1 MNTDSDEPEI
11 VDKPPTI
18 ELDDLEVTVSSEQ
31 NSPTNVGSAN
41 DAFATEELTNESS
54 TKAELTEEPDAEN
67 HSADSSV
74 TNEQPDE
81 ECTILA
87 NQEVS
92 ITEESSNIPS
102 TSNPLTSGSSSN
114 EPSSSSSTNEE
125 LNIIQGA
132 EARMNA
138 NESRRSNEYLQ
149 EENLREEESDICIG
163 KADLN
168 LTEGALS
175 LDELDDNQVRLS
187 WRPKLITDQEP
198 SAFGYAIESKTKS
211 GFWRQVCVVSSEET
225 EIVFKVEEEDQLKFR
240 IRAAEGEASSKSE
253 TDSPKSLKMAQNGG
267 GEREEGGTKASSP
280 IPTSTSGSNEEVALP
295 AWKQKLIDKKVE
307 LKKKKEEE
315 EETARRKWSELPDW
329 KRKLLETKGKSGEEL
344 IVGDKEGAT
353 NEAAAENP
361 PAAAENNEGGENS
374 LRAPES
380 NGVESGDDA
389 GDDSASEKSAGFWGV
404 KLRKQRSDS
413 NSKAGKAREKEED
426 EEAVGEGRG
435 GRANYQD
442 GAKRLWGVN
451 LKVTEKGESAKDRP
465 ASE

>member
-1 MNTDSDEPEI
+1 MIKSIRQLFRFLPTWIVSVPLLFQPEI

-41 DAFATEELTNESS
+41 DAFATEELTNKSS

-102 TSNPLTSGSSSN
+102 TRNPLTSGSSSN

-168 LTEGALS
+168 LTEGYT
-175 LDELDDNQVRLS
+175 V
-187 WRPKLITDQEP
+187 
-198 SAFGYAIESKTKS
+198 
-211 GFWRQVCVVSSEET
+211 
-225 EIVFKVEEEDQLKFR
+225 
-240 IRAAEGEASSKSE
+240 
-253 TDSPKSLKMAQNGG
+253 
-267 GEREEGGTKASSP
+267 
-280 IPTSTSGSNEEVALP
+280 
-295 AWKQKLIDKKVE
+295 
-307 LKKKKEEE
+307 
-315 EETARRKWSELPDW
+315 TAYP
-329 KRKLLETKGKSGEEL
+329 
-344 IVGDKEGAT
+344 V
-353 NEAAAENP
+353 
-361 PAAAENNEGGENS
+361 
-374 LRAPES
+374 APEHFPYNS
-380 NGVESGDDA
+380 QTDPS
-389 GDDSASEKSAGFWGV
+389 KRGF
-404 KLRKQRSDS
+404 
-413 NSKAGKAREKEED
+413 
-426 EEAVGEGRG
+426 
-435 GRANYQD
+435 
-442 GAKRLWGVN
+442 
-451 LKVTEKGESAKDRP
+451 
-465 ASE
+465 

>member
-1 MNTDSDEPEI
+1 
-11 VDKPPTI
+11 
-18 ELDDLEVTVSSEQ
+18 
-31 NSPTNVGSAN
+31 
-41 DAFATEELTNESS
+41 
-54 TKAELTEEPDAEN
+54 
-67 HSADSSV
+67 
-74 TNEQPDE
+74 
-81 ECTILA
+81 
-87 NQEVS
+87 
-92 ITEESSNIPS
+92 
-102 TSNPLTSGSSSN
+102 
-114 EPSSSSSTNEE
+114 
-125 LNIIQGA
+125 
-132 EARMNA
+132 
-138 NESRRSNEYLQ
+138 
-149 EENLREEESDICIG
+149 
-163 KADLN
+163 
-168 LTEGALS
+168 
-175 LDELDDNQVRLS
+175 
-187 WRPKLITDQEP
+187 
-198 SAFGYAIESKTKS
+198 
-211 GFWRQVCVVSSEET
+211 
-225 EIVFKVEEEDQLKFR
+225 
-240 IRAAEGEASSKSE
+240 
-253 TDSPKSLKMAQNGG
+253 MAQNGG

-353 NEAAAENP
+353 NEAAAEKP

-413 NSKAGKAREKEED
+413 NSKAGKAREKED
-426 EEAVGEGRG
+426 EEAVGRG